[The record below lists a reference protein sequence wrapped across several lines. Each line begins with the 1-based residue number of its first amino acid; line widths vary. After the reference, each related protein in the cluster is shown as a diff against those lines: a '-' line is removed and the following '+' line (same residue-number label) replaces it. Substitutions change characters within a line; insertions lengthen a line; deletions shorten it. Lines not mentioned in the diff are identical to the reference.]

1 MWFYN
6 YSPSLEHHGI
16 LGMKWGVRRYQN
28 PDGSL
33 TEAGKR
39 RNAKID
45 RRISQ
50 IELRRSANKME
61 MQSKN
66 KNAQADFIGGRAK
79 IHDTKLNRFLDKM
92 DQESL
97 RRTKA
102 KNEVVFETNE
112 LSTRYAIAREKAKK
126 DKAYKETDEYKEALT
141 DFARSWSERY
151 IMGDERYFNAKVDEK
166 LKKSTSVSR
175 GKSAVRSISS
185 TVI

>member
-61 MQSKN
+61 
-66 KNAQADFIGGRAK
+66 
-79 IHDTKLNRFLDKM
+79 
-92 DQESL
+92 SL
-97 RRTKA
+97 RRAKA

-112 LSTRYAIAREKAKK
+112 LSTRFAIAREKAKK
-126 DKAYKETDEYKEALT
+126 DKAYKETDEYKAALT
-141 DFARSWSERY
+141 DFAKSWSERY

-166 LKKSTSVSR
+166 LKKSASVSR
-175 GKSAVRSISS
+175 GKSAVRSMSG